1 MCQKSE
7 NMATV
12 RNIEVIL
19 DKLNVLGFV
28 LLKNMHTDVIKLY
41 SYSFIKLTSN
51 TIDIMHLKDRR
62 WESVF
67 QN

>member
-1 MCQKSE
+1 
-7 NMATV
+7 MATV